1 MVVHLSLTQPQLALI
16 EMLGNTEA
24 YERDGEYYGAENS
37 DYDDFDRKVIDDIT
51 ARILNKIITSL
62 TQNPVPINYF
72 DELLTPGMERSA
84 NNNVK
89 QRFGD
94 VFHEL
99 VVHLMDGPKVTHA
112 TSTTVGYP
120 IRNCLDKLL
129 EHKIQNGTWD
139 ALYGEEDPDYAT
151 PRWDFV
157 FDDDSDVIDSF
168 VYMLKMF
175 TIVLHRRM

>member
-1 MVVHLSLTQPQLALI
+1 MVVHLSLTITQLALI
-16 EMLGNTEA
+16 EMLGNIDA
-24 YERDGEYYGAENS
+24 YERNGENYGADNS

-62 TQNPVPINYF
+62 TQDPVPIDYF
-72 DELLTPGMERSA
+72 DELLTPGMERSP

-99 VVHLMDGPKVTHA
+99 VVHLMDGRKVTHT

-120 IRNCLDKLL
+120 LRNCLDKLL
-129 EHKIQNGTWD
+129 EHKVQNGTWD
-139 ALYGEEDPDYAT
+139 DIYGGEDPDRAV

-157 FDDDSDVIDSF
+157 FDDDIDVIDSF
-168 VYMLKMF
+168 VYMLQMF
-175 TIVLHRRM
+175 TSVLHRHT